1 MSTLYIL
8 VIASILIAGSFL
20 MAFIW
25 SIKTGQY
32 EDQDGAAMRML
43 QEDKVVPSKQSLHIK
58 D

>member
-20 MAFIW
+20 AAFIW
-25 SIKTGQY
+25 SIRTDQY
-32 EDQDGAAMRML
+32 EDQEGAAMRIL
-43 QEDKVVPSKQSLHIK
+43 QEDKIASNQSLHIK